1 MLLSLSFHFDYY
13 PLLLV
18 TIVAWIVPILLSLLR
33 LRKIP
38 AVIVEIIFGFLL
50 GHFVLTNHATGSFHI
65 LSFLALTGFI
75 FLMFLGGLEIDTDQI
90 IASFPGK
97 RMTYSHFVANPLLT
111 GIANFA
117 IAIALSYGVTL
128 LLARLINIPHAWYFS
143 LIMGTTSVGIVLPVL
158 KSRGELSARFG
169 QMIIIAA
176 AIADILSIIL
186 FTFTAFIIKNGFKAE
201 LLYILILFF
210 VFYIF
215 YRLSNWLKHFNR
227 LKKLVFQLSHAA
239 SQIRVRGTIVMILI
253 FVVLSQYI
261 SEEVV
266 LLGAFLSGLI
276 LSTLLHKE
284 RSVLMIKLDGMGYGF
299 FIPVFFIMVG
309 IQFDPAALLEFDR
322 SLFLFLGLLLLTLF
336 LVKIIP
342 SLLWTR
348 LFGRRKSIAA
358 GILMSSRLSLII
370 AASAIGLQLGV
381 ITSGINASFILMA
394 VLTCLLSPVIFNWI
408 NPVKLTEG
416 EKTLIIGGSSTG
428 VLLARRMNIHG
439 KKVAIVEKDKAR
451 FQEISSKGLL
461 IVRGDGTDPD
471 IYKKLKLMPEN
482 YVVVETGN
490 DERNYEIVNLLRNEL
505 LHERIIMRTNKM
517 PYVEKLNQLGIVPID
532 LHRILATAIENLILR
547 PTTYHDLVETFE
559 NHSVEEVAITNKAMD
574 GKRLKEVPF
583 HSDAIL
589 MMITRDKTSFIPHG
603 ETYLRQGDLLHIFGT
618 QTALEDVRKKI
629 QGQAGG

>member
-18 TIVAWIVPILLSLLR
+18 ALVAWIVPILLSLLR
-33 LRKIP
+33 LQKIP
-38 AVIVEIIFGFLL
+38 AVIVEIIFGYLL
-50 GHFVLTNHATGSFHI
+50 GHFILTNHSTPSFHI
-65 LSFLALTGFI
+65 LEFLALSGFI
-75 FLMFLGGLEIDTDQI
+75 FLMFLGGLEIDMDQI
-90 IASFPGK
+90 IASFPRRK
-97 RMTYSHFVANPLLT
+97 LSFSRFVANPLLA
-111 GIANFA
+111 GIAHFA
-117 IAIALSYGVTL
+117 IAIALSYGATL
-128 LLARLINIPHAWYFS
+128 LLAHLINIPHAWYFS

-158 KSRGELSARFG
+158 KGRGELSARFG

-176 AIADILSIIL
+176 ALADILSIIL
-186 FTFTAFIIKNGFKAE
+186 FTFTAFIIKNGFKTE

-210 VFYIF
+210 VFYLF
-215 YRLSNWLKHFNR
+215 YRLGNR
-227 LKKLVFQLSHAA
+227 VKRIHHLKKLAFQLSHAA
-239 SQIRVRGTIVMILI
+239 SQIRVRGSVVMILI

-299 FIPVFFIMVG
+299 FIPIFFVMVG
-309 IQFDPAALLEFDR
+309 IQFDPAALMEFDQ
-322 SLFLFLGLLLLTLF
+322 SLFGFLGLLLLTLF
-336 LVKIIP
+336 LVKIVP

-348 LFGRRKSIAA
+348 LFGRRKSVAA
-358 GILMSSRLSLII
+358 GFLMSSRLSLII

-394 VLTCLLSPVIFNWI
+394 VLTCLFSPVIFNWI

-416 EKTLIIGGSSTG
+416 EKTLIIGGSSTA

-439 KKVAIVEKDKAR
+439 KKVVIIEKEKAR
-451 FQEISSKGLL
+451 FEEINSKGLL
-461 IVRGDGTDPD
+461 IVRGDGTNQD
-471 IYKKLKLMPEN
+471 IYKKLKLVPEN

-517 PYVEKLNQLGIVPID
+517 PYVEKLNQLGVVSID

-559 NHSVEEVAITNKAMD
+559 NYSVEEVAITNKAMD
-574 GKRLKEVPF
+574 SKRLKEIPF
-583 HSDAIL
+583 HSGAVL

-603 ETYLRQGDLLHIFGT
+603 ETYLRLGDLLHIFGT
-618 QTALEDVRKKI
+618 QTALQEVRKRM
-629 QGQAGG
+629 QG

>member
-38 AVIVEIIFGFLL
+38 SVIVEIIFGYLL

-75 FLMFLGGLEIDTDQI
+75 FLMFLSGLEIDMDQI
-90 IASFPGK
+90 FASFPGK
-97 RMTYSHFVANPLLT
+97 KLTYSRFVANPLLA
-111 GIANFA
+111 GLAHFV
-117 IAIALSYGVTL
+117 IAIALSYGATL

-176 AIADILSIIL
+176 AMADILSIIL

-215 YRLSNWLKHFNR
+215 YRFSNWLKHFNR

-299 FIPVFFIMVG
+299 FIPIFFIMVG

-322 SLFLFLGLLLLTLF
+322 SLFVFLGLLLLTLF
-336 LVKIIP
+336 LIKIVP

-348 LFGRRKSIAA
+348 FFGKQKAVAA
-358 GILMSSRLSLII
+358 GFLMSSRLSLII

-381 ITSGINASFILMA
+381 ITTGINASFILMA
-394 VLTCLLSPVIFNWI
+394 VFTCLLSPLIFNWM

-439 KKVAIVEKDKAR
+439 KRVVIVEKEKDR
-451 FQEISSKGLL
+451 FHEIHSKGLL
-461 IVRGDGTDPD
+461 VVSGDGTDPN
-471 IYKKLKLMPEN
+471 IYKKLKLTPEN
-482 YVVVETGN
+482 YVVVETGD
-490 DERNYEIVNLLRNEL
+490 DERNYEIVNFLRSEL
-505 LHERIIMRTNKM
+505 LHERIIMRACKM
-517 PYVEKLNQLGIVPID
+517 PCVEKLNQLGVVTID

-559 NHSVEEVAITNKAMD
+559 NYSVEDVAITNKVMD
-574 GKRLKEVPF
+574 GKHLKEVPF
-583 HSDAIL
+583 HSGAIL

-603 ETYLRQGDLLHIFGT
+603 ETYLRLGDLLHIFGT
-618 QTALEDVRKKI
+618 QTALQEVRKKM
-629 QGQAGG
+629 QG

>member
-38 AVIVEIIFGFLL
+38 SVIVEIIFGYLL
-50 GHFVLTNHATGSFHI
+50 GHFVLTDHTTASFHI
-65 LSFLALTGFI
+65 LSFLALSGFI

-90 IASFPGK
+90 IASFPRK
-97 RMTYSHFVANPLLT
+97 KLNYSRFVANPLLV
-111 GIANFA
+111 GIVHFV
-117 IAIALSYGVTL
+117 IAIALSYGATF
-128 LLARLINIPHAWYFS
+128 LLARLINIPHVWYFS

-186 FTFTAFIIKNGFKAE
+186 FTFTAFIIKNGFKVE

-215 YRLSNWLKHFNR
+215 YRLGNRVKHIHH
-227 LKKLVFQLSHAA
+227 LKKLAFQLSHAA
-239 SQIRVRGTIVMILI
+239 SQIRVRGTMVMILI
-253 FVVLSQYI
+253 FVVISQYI

-299 FIPVFFIMVG
+299 FIPIFFIMVG
-309 IQFDPAALLEFDR
+309 IQFDPAALMEFDQ
-322 SLFLFLGLLLLTLF
+322 SVFGFLGLLLLTLF
-336 LVKIIP
+336 LVKIVP
-342 SLLWTR
+342 SLLWAR
-348 LFGRRKSIAA
+348 LFGRRKSMAA
-358 GILMSSRLSLII
+358 GFLMSSRLSLII

-394 VLTCLLSPVIFNWI
+394 VLTCLLSPLIFNWM

-439 KKVAIVEKDKAR
+439 KKVVIVEKDRQR
-451 FQEISSKGLL
+451 FQEINSKGLL
-461 IVRGDGTDPD
+461 VVKGDGTDTD
-471 IYKKLKLMPEN
+471 IYKKLKLN

-490 DERNYEIVNLLRNEL
+490 DEQNYKIVNLLRNEL
-505 LHERIIMRTNKM
+505 LHERIIMRTCKM
-517 PYVEKLNQLGIVPID
+517 PCVEKLNRLGVETIN

-559 NHSVEEVAITNKAMD
+559 NYSVEEIIITSKEAD
-574 GKRLKEVPF
+574 GKQLKEVPF
-583 HSDAIL
+583 HSGAIL

-629 QGQAGG
+629 QG

>member
-18 TIVAWIVPILLSLLR
+18 TIVAWVVPILLSLLR

-38 AVIVEIIFGFLL
+38 AVIVEIIFGYLL
-50 GHFVLTNHATGSFHI
+50 GHFILTNHTTPSFHI
-65 LSFLALTGFI
+65 LEFLALSGFI
-75 FLMFLGGLEIDTDQI
+75 FLMFLGGLEIDMDQI
-90 IASFPGK
+90 MASFPRRK
-97 RMTYSHFVANPLLT
+97 LSYSRFVANPLLV
-111 GIANFA
+111 GLAHFV
-117 IAIALSYGVTL
+117 IAIALSYGATL
-128 LLARLINIPHAWYFS
+128 LLAHLINIPHVWYFS

-158 KSRGELSARFG
+158 KGRGELSARFG
-169 QMIIIAA
+169 QMIIIVAA
-176 AIADILSIIL
+176 LADILSIIL
-186 FTFTAFIIKNGFKAE
+186 FTFTAFIIKNGFKVE

-210 VFYIF
+210 VFYLF
-215 YRLSNWLKHFNR
+215 YRLGNRVKHIHHF
-227 LKKLVFQLSHAA
+227 KKLAFQLSHAA
-239 SQIRVRGTIVMILI
+239 SQIRVRGSVVMILI

-299 FIPVFFIMVG
+299 FIPIFFIMVG
-309 IQFDPAALLEFDR
+309 IQFDMAALMEFDK
-322 SLFLFLGLLLLTLF
+322 SLFVFLGLLLLTLF
-336 LVKIIP
+336 LVKIVP
-342 SLLWTR
+342 SLLWTS
-348 LFGRRKSIAA
+348 LFGRRKSMAA
-358 GILMSSRLSLII
+358 GFLMSSRLSLII

-394 VLTCLLSPVIFNWI
+394 VFTCLLSPVIFNWI

-439 KKVAIVEKDKAR
+439 KKVVIIEKDKVR
-451 FQEISSKGLL
+451 FQEINSKGLL

-471 IYKKLKLMPEN
+471 IYKKLKLVPEN

-490 DERNYEIVNLLRNEL
+490 DELNYKIVNFLRNEL

-517 PYVEKLNQLGIVPID
+517 PYVEKLNQLGVVPID

-559 NHSVEEVAITNKAMD
+559 NYSVEEVAITNKAMD
-574 GKRLKEVPF
+574 GKHLKEVPF
-583 HSDAIL
+583 HSGAVL

-603 ETYLRQGDLLHIFGT
+603 ETYLRLGDLLHIFGT
-618 QTALEDVRKKI
+618 QTALQEVRKRML
-629 QGQAGG
+629 G

>member
-38 AVIVEIIFGFLL
+38 AVIVEIIFGYLL
-50 GHFVLTNHATGSFHI
+50 GHYILTNHATVSFHI
-65 LSFLALTGFI
+65 LEFLALTGFI
-75 FLMFLGGLEIDTDQI
+75 FLMFLSGLEIDTDQI
-90 IASFPGK
+90 IASFPRK
-97 RMTYSHFVANPLLT
+97 KLNYSRFVANPLLV
-111 GIANFA
+111 GIVHFV
-117 IAIALSYGVTL
+117 IAIALSYGATL

-169 QMIIIAA
+169 QMIIISAA
-176 AIADILSIIL
+176 LADILSIIL
-186 FTFTAFIIKNGFKAE
+186 FTFTAFIIKNGFKTE

-210 VFYIF
+210 VFYLF
-215 YRLSNWLKHFNR
+215 YRLGNRIKHISH

-239 SQIRVRGTIVMILI
+239 SQIRVRGTVVMILI

-266 LLGAFLSGLI
+266 LLGSFLSGLI
-276 LSTLLHKE
+276 LSTLLHKG

-299 FIPVFFIMVG
+299 IIPVFFIMVG
-309 IQFDPAALLEFDR
+309 IQFDPVALKEFDQ
-322 SLFLFLGLLLLTLF
+322 SLFGFLGLLLLTLF
-336 LVKIIP
+336 IVKIVP
-342 SLLWTR
+342 SLLWAR
-348 LFGRRKSIAA
+348 LFGRQKAVAA
-358 GILMSSRLSLII
+358 GFLMSSRLSLII

-381 ITSGINASFILMA
+381 ITPGINASFVLMA
-394 VLTCLLSPVIFNWI
+394 VFTCLLSPVIFNWV

-416 EKTLIIGGSSTG
+416 EKTLIVGGSSTG

-439 KKVAIVEKDKAR
+439 KKVVIIEKDRDR
-451 FQEISSKGLL
+451 FQEIHSKGLL
-461 IVRGDGTDPD
+461 IVRGDGADPD
-471 IYKKLKLMPEN
+471 IYKKLKLTPEN
-482 YVVVETGN
+482 YVVVETG
-490 DERNYEIVNLLRNEL
+490 DDKRNYEIVNFLRNEL
-505 LHERIIMRTNKM
+505 LHERIIMRACKM
-517 PYVEKLNQLGIVPID
+517 PCVEKLTRLGVVSID

-559 NHSVEEVAITNKAMD
+559 NYSVEEIAITNKAMD
-574 GKRLKEVPF
+574 GKHLKEVPF
-583 HSDAIL
+583 HSGAVL

-603 ETYLRQGDLLHIFGT
+603 ETYLRLGDLLHIFGT
-618 QTALEDVRKKI
+618 QTALQEVRKI
-629 QGQAGG
+629 MQGKTK